1 GGGTWRCPGVSPEPG
16 PSRSRCLCPEG
27 ARCSPD
33 LVGGGPNWS
42 LRPRVDSEV
51 RVSAGAGAFFL
62 RPCAHEP
69 GTTVRSNARGRSVS
83 RGARGGHRK
92 HGTCAALPY
101 CDVAK
106 NASGLSAIV
115 TVAAHTRRRETQ
127 TRNTGRD
134 RIRSGGRFPCP
145 DPNSWRALC
154 RPRPE
159 PVGVTGPTVH
169 R

>member
-62 RPCAHEP
+62 RPCAHGP

-92 HGTCAALPY
+92 HGTCAALPD

-115 TVAAHTRRRETQ
+115 KVPGHRR
-127 TRNTGRD
+127 GRGPQKEEHGS
-134 RIRSGGRFPCP
+134 RRY
-145 DPNSWRALC
+145 
-154 RPRPE
+154 
-159 PVGVTGPTVH
+159 PVGKSLSVSRP
-169 R
+169 